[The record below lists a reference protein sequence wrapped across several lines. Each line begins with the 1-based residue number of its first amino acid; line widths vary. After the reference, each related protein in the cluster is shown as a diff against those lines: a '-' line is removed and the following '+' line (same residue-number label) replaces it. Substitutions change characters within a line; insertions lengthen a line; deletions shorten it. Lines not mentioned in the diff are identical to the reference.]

1 MINSL
6 LLVLAVQLS
15 GFFLPSFDG
24 LKEKLANFKVVLP
37 SEIPSINPSL
47 TEIEKMLHEQAPDLN
62 EGVINKVLTALK
74 CAAAYTEERNN
85 ILSVIDYSLPSNE
98 KRLWVFNLREKKLLF
113 HTYVSHGIKSGT
125 LLTDTFSNKN
135 NSKASSMGVYK
146 TEKAYYGRE
155 GLSLRLEGLD
165 KSFNDNAFNRSIVMH
180 GGWYMDENFIKKYGR
195 PGRSWGCPAVPLD
208 LYKPIINTIKDKSLF
223 VVYYP
228 NDDWFGKSKYLNCDK
243 MNTASNTT
251 NKTSQTK
258 PLLPDEALRDEV
270 LFADINKDNYRAEEE
285 PILVMAADSYERI
298 FHTQVPLER
307 MLRRQINH
315 AEFVALSTNE
325 VRKLVAQDNREGLN
339 SVNFVV
345 PTLHMVRG
353 TYETQMKIVNLGKIK
368 TIMVNS
374 IANSEEN
381 PHSTYVV
388 NFEEKSGVKLKATNR
403 FIRWLGL

>member
-47 TEIEKMLHEQAPDLN
+47 SEIEEMLHTQAPDLN

-85 ILSVIDYSLPSNE
+85 ILSVIDYSLPSNQ

-243 MNTASNTT
+243 MNTASNIVNRTT
-251 NKTSQTK
+251 QTK

-270 LFADINKDNYRAEEE
+270 LFADINKDNFRAEEE

-368 TIMVNS
+368 TILVNS
-374 IANSEEN
+374 VANSEES